1 LECPLS
7 PEKTSA
13 VSRRRTTV
21 AIEYA
26 AQSIGASNLFCAKS
40 ITPDGRHLIFATSR
54 MELIAMSEKE
64 KATKSEIQIL
74 RDTFEGM
81 KGRQPKSDQ
90 ELKEWLATDEGKEA
104 TMFESTSF
112 SRFGETG
119 HA

>member
-1 LECPLS
+1 M
-7 PEKTSA
+7 T
-13 VSRRRTTV
+13 
-21 AIEYA
+21 
-26 AQSIGASNLFCAKS
+26 
-40 ITPDGRHLIFATSR
+40 
-54 MELIAMSEKE
+54 EKE
-64 KATKSEIQIL
+64 ETKRSEIQVL

-81 KGRQPKSDQ
+81 KGRQPKSDT

>member
-1 LECPLS
+1 
-7 PEKTSA
+7 
-13 VSRRRTTV
+13 
-21 AIEYA
+21 
-26 AQSIGASNLFCAKS
+26 
-40 ITPDGRHLIFATSR
+40 
-54 MELIAMSEKE
+54 MSEKE
-64 KATKSEIQIL
+64 ETKRSEIQIL

-81 KGRQPKSDQ
+81 KGRQPKSDN

>member
-1 LECPLS
+1 MPGVVSDKCQNMPLGLWGF
-7 PEKTSA
+7 A
-13 VSRRRTTV
+13 H
-21 AIEYA
+21 
-26 AQSIGASNLFCAKS
+26 FCAKS
-40 ITPDGRHLIFATSR
+40 ITPNGGRLKFAVSCT
-54 MELIAMSEKE
+54 ELIAMSEKE
-64 KATKSEIQIL
+64 KVKSEIQIL

-112 SRFGETG
+112 SRFGQTG